1 MIKTALEL
9 LVTQLNLHLGDAGSK
24 PVTLGNIAQLENQ
37 DSLPTEASIKD
48 KVVLSLVNLEEEKTM
63 KNGPI
68 HKLHNGRKE
77 LAERPVH
84 LNMFLLFSANLT
96 HYDLALERLSQILLF
111 FQSHRGFD
119 FHRHNQPEKQLPE
132 AFNIQLDLHTLSF
145 QEINDLW
152 GSLGGKQVPF
162 VMYKARLL
170 RLEAESSGEPAQ
182 PITAIDLIHGQRN

>member
-24 PVTLGNIAQLENQ
+24 PATLGNIAQLENQ

-111 FQSHRGFD
+111 SSPIAASISIATINRKNSYP
-119 FHRHNQPEKQLPE
+119 RRSI
-132 AFNIQLDLHTLSF
+132 FNSTCILSVF
-145 QEINDLW
+145 RRSTICGAASAANRCH
-152 GSLGGKQVPF
+152 S
-162 VMYKARLL
+162 
-170 RLEAESSGEPAQ
+170 
-182 PITAIDLIHGQRN
+182 